1 MSLRYNQT
9 KDSKT
14 QFLRWRVVYEDDT
27 ELWELDPYKKIEH
40 SFVEIDQSRIKYF
53 DLIQPA
59 KEQEDLE
66 YHNTDIAVKNH
77 DGNPSML
84 TFKIYHKV
92 MPEYYRLVLGDGKR
106 LIFARRTQK
115 VAGKKV
121 ALVPYKTKE
130 TILDVKTG
138 KMVETGKIIE
148 KNFSIPFP
156 QAPGGMIII
165 VGWQKTIANQN
176 VQAINILYPQGK
188 IELID
193 RFSDDAIHSEPLPVT
208 ELAKETSLKRVNV
221 EKERIAKILAK
232 RNELPPQDF
241 A

>member
-14 QFLRWRVVYEDDT
+14 QFLRWRIVYEDDT
-27 ELWELDPYKKIEH
+27 ELWEVDPYKQIEH

-59 KEQEDLE
+59 KEQEDME
-66 YHNTDIAVKNH
+66 YHNTDIPVKNN
-77 DGNPSML
+77 DGNPSIL

-92 MPEYYRLVLGDGKR
+92 IPAYFRLVLGDGKR

-115 VAGKKV
+115 SSGKKIC
-121 ALVPYKTKE
+121 LIPYQTKNAKGE
-130 TILDVKTG
+130 IVQL
-138 KMVETGKIIE
+138 
-148 KNFSIPFP
+148 NYSIPFP
-156 QAPGGMIII
+156 QAPGGMIIL

-176 VQAINILYPQGK
+176 VQAINVLYPQGK

-193 RFSDDAIHSEPLPVT
+193 RWSDDAIHKEPLPMT
-208 ELAKETSLKRVNV
+208 ELAKETSLKRVV
-221 EKERIAKILAK
+221 AEKERITNILEK
-232 RNELPPQDF
+232 RRLANRADLNKSKPT
-241 A
+241 

>member
-1 MSLRYNQT
+1 MSLQYNQT
-9 KDSKT
+9 HESKT

-27 ELWELDPYKKIEH
+27 ELWEIDPYKQIEH

-53 DLIQPA
+53 DLISPA
-59 KEQEDLE
+59 KNQEDME
-66 YHNTDIAVKNH
+66 YHNTDVTVKNH
-77 DGNPSML
+77 DGNPSIL

-92 MPEYYRLVLGDGKR
+92 MPYYFRVVLGDGKR

-115 VAGKKV
+115 SAGKKV
-121 ALVPYKTKE
+121 CLVPYMTKDE
-130 TILDVKTG
+130 KTG
-138 KMVETGKIIE
+138 KLVE

-156 QAPGGMIII
+156 QSPGGMIII

-176 VQAINILYPQGK
+176 VQAINVLYPQGK

-193 RFSDDAIHSEPLPVT
+193 RWSDDAIHKEPLPMT
-208 ELAKETSLKRVNV
+208 ELASKSALTRVNA

-232 RNELPPQDF
+232 RNPK